1 MIDNMMTK
9 LRSLAEEC
17 EIGLIVVSHL
27 KRPEGRGFEEGVATS
42 LSALRGSTAI
52 AGLSDMVVGV
62 ERNLQDPERMHI
74 TTLRVLKNRFSG
86 KPELPVTSSLK
97 RQQE

>member
-1 MIDNMMTK
+1 M
-9 LRSLAEEC
+9 
-17 EIGLIVVSHL
+17 
-27 KRPEGRGFEEGVATS
+27 ATS

-74 TTLRVLKNRFSG
+74 TTLSVLKNRFSG
-86 KPELPVTSSLK
+86 ETGVACHLKFDKTTGVMSEFQFDEDDDSFEPFAPEEQTNNNDQTSND
-97 RQQE
+97 